1 MIAFAMVRHRLR
13 SVMGGFVALTLGVTL
28 LAASAI
34 VIASSRPTVPPR
46 YENASVLAVPEEA
59 GTRSDDTTVARAVWS
74 VDEAGVLAGEI
85 ARKDGVTDTV
95 AEHRFQVQVMDG
107 DRILGEA
114 VDGDP
119 DGAGWSS
126 FLLGSTKL
134 LDGAGPSEDDEVV
147 LPASYGR
154 SVGDTVDV
162 LTAGAE
168 RPMTVSGVTDGDD
181 VLVPDPL
188 AEKSATGVSLIGVV
202 TAAEADT
209 TSTGDLVR
217 DVVGPASDVYT
228 DDERGAMESEF
239 DASNNRVGQ
248 QLLVLIGAL
257 AVFVSVFVVGT
268 TFTFQVSVRRR
279 ELALLR
285 AVGATP
291 RQVRRMLL
299 GEAAIVGVGAS
310 LAGSGLGIL
319 GAHLLG
325 GWMIDGGLLS
335 RYWEVRS
342 VALPVLVS
350 VLIGLATAVAG
361 VLGASRKGA
370 AVTPLEALRPEGGED
385 ETVPRWRLWVAVC
398 AGLLGV
404 VLVVATTRGDT
415 EQAIAYGLASSLA
428 LLVAVAVAAPLH
440 LPFLVGLLPG
450 NSPLTELLRAQAR
463 TGPRRPA
470 STLLPA
476 LLVSTLAVT
485 VLGQTDT
492 LGGAIDEHSR
502 GEIPGDAMLVRTDG
516 GGGLTDTSLERTREH
531 TDGEVVSHLSTGVYV
546 DGRWVETV
554 GLGPGAVPEGTAL
567 VSPATA
573 ERFGWAEGDTVDLT
587 WRDGTPGRIPITIEE
602 FPPELQMWAE
612 LALAHDLAREH
623 DPATFTI
630 MAAFDPVDAE
640 ALSAA
645 LADQGV
651 HVEDTDRLL
660 DEGVA
665 TEIGLL
671 RLFAGIILALS
682 LGYTAISLANTLSLS
697 TSARRRDL
705 ALLRVAG
712 AHRRQVLGL
721 LTAESGL
728 VTMIGLVLGASL
740 SLPGLYALTIGLR
753 DEFDPRQGPAE
764 ISVLLPWPEL
774 GLVFAASLLIGVL
787 AALVPATHVLRRSP
801 SAMVAGRE

>member
-13 SVMGGFVALTLGVTL
+13 SILGGFIALTLGVAL

-34 VIASSRPTVPPR
+34 VIASARPTVPPR
-46 YENASVLAVPEEA
+46 YENAAVLAVPEEA
-59 GTRSDDTTVARAVWS
+59 GTRSDDSTVVRAVWS
-74 VDEAGVLAGEI
+74 VDEADVLVEEL
-85 ARKDGVTDTV
+85 ARGDGVTDAV

-107 DRILGEA
+107 DRILGDA
-114 VDGDP
+114 VEGDP
-119 DGAGWSS
+119 NGAGWSS
-126 FLLGSTKL
+126 LVLGSTKL
-134 LDGAGPSEDDEVV
+134 LGGAEPAGDDEVV

-168 RPMTVSGVTDGDD
+168 WPMTVSGLTDGDD
-181 VLVPDPL
+181 VLLPDPL
-188 AEKSATGVSLIGVV
+188 AEESATGVSLIGVV
-202 TAAEADT
+202 TATGVDPA
-209 TSTGDLVR
+209 STGDLVR
-217 DVVGPASDVYT
+217 DVVGPASEVYT

-239 DASNNRVGQ
+239 DASNDWVGQ

-285 AVGATP
+285 AVGGTP

-299 GEAAIVGVGAS
+299 GEAAVVGVVAS
-310 LAGSGLGIL
+310 LVGAALGIV

-342 VALPVLVS
+342 VALPVGVS
-350 VLIGLATAVAG
+350 MLIGLATAVTG
-361 VLGASRKGA
+361 VLGASRRGA
-370 AVTPLEALRPEGGED
+370 AVRPLEALRPEGGKG
-385 ETVPRWRLWVAVC
+385 ETVPKWRLWVAVC

-404 VLVVATTRGDT
+404 VLVVATMRGDM
-415 EQAIAYGLASSLA
+415 EQAIAYSLASSLA
-428 LLVAVAVAAPLH
+428 LLVAAAVAAPLY
-440 LPFLVGLLPG
+440 LPRLIGLLPG

-463 TGPRRPA
+463 TGPRRPV

-492 LGGAIDEHSR
+492 LGGAIEEHSR

-516 GGGLTDTSLERTREH
+516 GGGLTDTALERTREH
-531 TDGEVVSHLSTGVYV
+531 VDGEVVSHLSTGVYV
-546 DGRWVETV
+546 DGRWVESV
-554 GLGPGAVPEGTAL
+554 GLRPGDVPEGTAL
-567 VSPATA
+567 ASPATA
-573 ERFGWAEGDTVDLT
+573 EKFDWSDGDTVDLA
-587 WRDGTPGRIPITIEE
+587 WRDGTTGRIPVTIEE
-602 FPPELQMWAE
+602 FPPELEMWAE
-612 LALAHDLAREH
+612 LALPHDLAREH

-651 HVEDTDRLL
+651 RIEDTDRLL
-660 DEGVA
+660 DEGIA

-705 ALLRVAG
+705 ALLRVTG

-728 VTMIGLVLGASL
+728 VSTIGLALGASL

-753 DEFDPRQGPAE
+753 DEFDPRRGPAE
-764 ISVLLPWPEL
+764 IAVLLPWPEI

-787 AALVPATHVLRRSP
+787 AALVPAARALRRSP
-801 SAMVAGRE
+801 SAMVAEHG

>member
-13 SVMGGFVALTLGVTL
+13 SILGGFVALTLGVSL

-34 VIASSRPTVPPR
+34 VITSARPTVPPR
-46 YENASVLAVPEEA
+46 YENAAVLAVPEEA
-59 GTRSDDTTVARAVWS
+59 GTRSDDFTIARAVWS
-74 VDEAGVLAGEI
+74 VDEANVLVEEI
-85 ARKDGVTDTV
+85 ARDDGVTDAV

-107 DRILGEA
+107 DRILGDA

-119 DGAGWSS
+119 NGAGWSS
-126 FLLGSTKL
+126 FVLGSTRL
-134 LDGAGPSEDDEVV
+134 LDGAGPSGDDEVV

-168 RPMTVSGVTDGDD
+168 WPMTVSGITDGDD
-181 VLVPDPL
+181 VLLPDPL
-188 AEKSATGVSLIGVV
+188 AEESATGVSLIGVV
-202 TAAEADT
+202 TTAGADPAG
-209 TSTGDLVR
+209 SGDLVR
-217 DVVGPASDVYT
+217 GVVGPTSDVYT

-239 DASNNRVGQ
+239 DASNNWVGQ

-285 AVGATP
+285 AVGGTP

-299 GEAAIVGVGAS
+299 GEAAVVGVVAS
-310 LAGSGLGIL
+310 LVGAALGIV

-325 GWMIDGGLLS
+325 DRMIDGGLLS

-342 VALPVLVS
+342 VALPVGAS

-361 VLGASRKGA
+361 VLAASRKGA
-370 AVTPLEALRPEGGED
+370 AVRPLEALRPEEGRD
-385 ETVPRWRLWVAVC
+385 ETMPRWRLWVAVC

-404 VLVVATTRGDT
+404 VLVVATMRGDM

-428 LLVAVAVAAPLH
+428 LLVAAAVAAPLY
-440 LPFLVGLLPG
+440 LPRLIGLLPG
-450 NSPLTELLRAQAR
+450 NSPLTELLRVQAR
-463 TGPRRPA
+463 TGPRRTA

-492 LGGAIDEHSR
+492 LGGAIEEHSR

-516 GGGLTDTSLERTREH
+516 GGGLTDTALERTREH
-531 TDGEVVSHLSTGVYV
+531 VGGEVVSHLSTGVYV
-546 DGRWVETV
+546 DGRWVESV
-554 GLGPGAVPEGTAL
+554 GLRPDAVPGGTAL
-567 VSPATA
+567 ASPATA

-587 WRDGTPGRIPITIEE
+587 WRDGTTGRIPVTIEE
-602 FPPELQMWAE
+602 FPPELEMWAE
-612 LALAHDLAREH
+612 LALPHDLAREH

-640 ALSAA
+640 ALSTA

-728 VTMIGLVLGASL
+728 VTTIGLILGASL

-753 DEFDPRQGPAE
+753 DEFDPRRGPAE
-764 ISVLLPWPEL
+764 IAVLLPWPEL

-787 AALVPATHVLRRSP
+787 AALVPTARTLRRSP
-801 SAMVAGRE
+801 SAMVAERR